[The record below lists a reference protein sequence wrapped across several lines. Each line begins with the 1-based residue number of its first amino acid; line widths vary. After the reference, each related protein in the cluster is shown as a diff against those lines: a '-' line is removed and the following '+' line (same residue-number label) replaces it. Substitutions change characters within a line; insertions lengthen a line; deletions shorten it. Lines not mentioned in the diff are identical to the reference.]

1 MQIQL
6 SLEKDCD
13 YINRFNSATSLC
25 MSKHTYIYKDEQPRL
40 LPNTRVRSEN
50 AGVFTISV
58 AICFGSTGLL
68 TGLLV
73 IPDL

>member
-1 MQIQL
+1 MDILKPQTTL
-6 SLEKDCD
+6 D
-13 YINRFNSATSLC
+13 TSHREDQQTKTQ
-25 MSKHTYIYKDEQPRL
+25 KHTYIYKDEQHRL

-50 AGVFTISV
+50 AGVFIISV